1 MRGANESIP
10 AQFYNLQG
18 TSHRHLSDHLS
29 ELVET
34 TLADL
39 ADKKCIAIED
49 EMDTVP
55 INLGLICCRSHVP
68 SLLPDIR

>member
-1 MRGANESIP
+1 MTQNPG
-10 AQFYNLQG
+10 FYNLQG

-39 ADKKCIAIED
+39 ADKKCITIEG
-49 EMDTVP
+49 TQ
-55 INLGLICCRSHVP
+55 LIAWTLLRFAMP
-68 SLLPDIR
+68 STDMPQ